1 MEIIY
6 KKNIPGYAVAR
17 NENIEIGQSFGF
29 FIYLVSH
36 SSLKK
41 NNWKPK
47 LTQIM
52 LQLQGGG
59 VAGQRPQQGE
69 GCSAP
74 AQGRKR
80 SPTRIHTSAR
90 LPQARREQVTSN
102 YLLTVPGLTG
112 YIRFVI

>member
-1 MEIIY
+1 
-6 KKNIPGYAVAR
+6 
-17 NENIEIGQSFGF
+17 
-29 FIYLVSH
+29 
-36 SSLKK
+36 
-41 NNWKPK
+41 
-47 LTQIM
+47 M

-102 YLLTVPGLTG
+102 YLLTEPGFYRIHLIRYLDSSRTG
-112 YIRFVI
+112 CGYGSGISTVNGSFLFGKFNEI